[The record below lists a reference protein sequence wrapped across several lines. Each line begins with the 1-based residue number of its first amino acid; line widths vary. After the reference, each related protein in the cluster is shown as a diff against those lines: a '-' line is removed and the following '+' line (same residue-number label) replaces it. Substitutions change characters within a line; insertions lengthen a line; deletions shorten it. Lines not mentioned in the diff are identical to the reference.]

1 MPYKIWHQSYLASQW
16 SDFSGYC
23 AISWNLKLV
32 QPASGY
38 HGWLHQEF
46 FTIHCCS
53 VFMGADTGGGGCIP
67 QSESGRGTSPQK
79 SRYLQICLKELTKV
93 SRSFKTFK
101 IKWPKFEEKSE
112 FGVGGF
118 DGPESAP
125 PPVKTLWRYHC
136 QYSKWYCI
144 SLYKS

>member
-1 MPYKIWHQSYLASQW
+1 
-16 SDFSGYC
+16 
-23 AISWNLKLV
+23 
-32 QPASGY
+32 
-38 HGWLHQEF
+38 
-46 FTIHCCS
+46 
-53 VFMGADTGGGGCIP
+53 MGADTGGGDASP

-118 DGPESAP
+118 DGPESVP
-125 PPVKTLWRYHC
+125 PP
-136 QYSKWYCI
+136 QSKLRGGATVSIQNDIAFPYI
-144 SLYKS
+144 SHS

>member
-1 MPYKIWHQSYLASQW
+1 MTSELSGIPVVGFFRILCNFLEPEIGATRIWLSWMAS
-16 SDFSGYC
+16 SRVLHHPLLLSIHGRRHRGGD
-23 AISWNLKLV
+23 
-32 QPASGY
+32 AS
-38 HGWLHQEF
+38 
-46 FTIHCCS
+46 
-53 VFMGADTGGGGCIP
+53 P

-79 SRYLQICLKELTKV
+79 SRYLQICLKERTKV

-136 QYSKWYCI
+136 QYSK
-144 SLYKS
+144 